1 MNLRHQVPEFERLF
15 IKQRLD
21 NPALVKEWCADVD
34 HDVRLPLLALVEGQ
48 VIGRATQHR
57 RWRLSN
63 LRVGDR
69 MVSHTMKLVLTCL
82 ALLTTLTSAATFRAG
97 VATVDISPTEF
108 PRIIAGGFLEG
119 RGEKL
124 ADKLF
129 VRSFVL
135 DDGKMK
141 IAFAIV
147 DTCMMEQALIDEAK
161 GIASKQCGIPVERM
175 MVSATHT
182 HSAPA
187 AMGCLGTRKDT
198 VYAKFLTPKIA
209 EAIVAANAA
218 LQPARIG
225 WGSFDDWEHTHNR
238 RWIRL
243 PGKEVVDPFGQ
254 PTGRANMHPGYLSKD
269 VVGPS
274 GPVDPQISVIA
285 LQTLDGKPLGVLAN
299 YSQHYFGT
307 APVSADYFGL
317 FCKHL
322 AAKMGQQGDGNGPF
336 VCAMS
341 QGTSGDQMWMDY
353 GAEKKT
359 LTIDHYASEVA
370 DSAMKALQTVKYVDH
385 APLGMVEKTLELNYR
400 VPDEKRL
407 AWARP
412 IAAKIENDVPK
423 SKEEVYAR
431 EALILHERQKTSVK
445 LQAIRIGDLSIAT
458 LPNEVYAI
466 TGLKLRE
473 KSPFG
478 THFNI
483 ELANGAEGYIP
494 PPEQHELGGYTTWPA
509 RTAGLEFFAETEI
522 YEALVSAVFPL
533 HDSPSQPKV
542 LRLGDYPTALKS
554 SAPFA
559 HWTLDS
565 MDLYAGLNVF
575 FGNPPKPRYSNTRR
589 GMEAMPPYL
598 AAENAKAALIFSGTI
613 AIGLPGVGSGLGYGE
628 NSALHHSAF
637 GVSDLINRSI
647 HLAGGHLET
656 SNLKLGTQSSIA
668 LWFWLGHESGASDRK
683 GELINALGVSLKAH
697 QFPDHTVS
705 LEWSAPSEAPRSE
718 SSVRNERPQT
728 PDAAQGTVRTT
739 FFADDWHFAV
749 LIRDGENVRVHLD
762 GSEKPVLTGK
772 AGKAANEVLFGQ
784 GLEGRLDEITIWDR
798 VIEPSLIAKLWN
810 ISKVG
815 EENAKRAIS
824 RAERK
829 KRAQV
834 QSSALLKVHENWSA
848 SMRFKNTKANN
859 VSAVTA
865 YLISRGPKGDHQAP
879 GDHLGIGGN
888 FKDSSPG
895 RLFVFNGNAASQIVR
910 GTTVIEP
917 GTWNDV
923 KMERLGSRVKVTLNG
938 KVEIDAELPVT
949 APGAK
954 ELFFGKRCD
963 DFAPLEG
970 TFEKV
975 EVAGLEK
982 PAAPA
987 PAPKIELA
995 SKPLSPEE
1003 SAKKW
1008 HVREG
1013 YRIELVAAEPVVL
1026 DPVAFDWDEQ
1036 GRLWVIEM
1044 ADYPMGMD
1052 GNGKAGGRVV
1062 RLEDTDHDGRY
1073 DKRHVIV
1080 SDLSYPT
1087 GILTWREGVIVTAA
1101 PDIFFISPDGTK
1113 KVLYTGF
1120 STGNQQLRVNGLRWG
1135 MDGWV
1140 YCAAGAHHGGYNK
1153 GTQIECKLTGE
1164 KIDLGSRDF
1173 RFKPDTGEF
1182 DPQTGPS
1189 QFGRARDDWG
1199 HWFGVQNSFPLWHY
1213 VLQDHY
1219 LRRNPHVI
1227 PPDPIHQLFPRN
1239 PPVYPASSMEKRFH
1253 SFDQAGRFTSACGIE
1268 VYRDQVLFESGAA
1281 VPAAQPGAGQRPAP
1295 HLHAFTCE
1303 PFHNVVQHHILE
1315 DDGVTFKATVDV
1327 GALAKARES
1336 DSANTSNSRSLATA
1350 PTDFLASEDRWC
1362 RPVMVRTGPDGA
1374 LWVADMYRYMIEHP
1388 QWLPQ
1393 NGKEELLPHYREGD
1407 DKGRI
1412 WKIVKESIGSRPVFE
1427 WDNLSTTPGSVNG
1440 WLRDKMQMVATWKGQ
1455 MPADPSFASPRGMMA
1470 VHLAWTALLI
1480 GKDSH
1485 PGEICLR
1492 LLRQTQPT
1500 DALAARV
1507 REQALQ
1513 MAEKVAWSGDDSP
1526 PLHEALA
1533 KLVNDKDA
1541 KVRLQLACTLGEL
1554 KFEWAGDLLAEVLNS
1569 AEQGSPLQGA
1579 ALSSVLPHLE
1589 RVCARADAKSFAMLL
1604 RCALATKN
1612 DKAIAALV
1620 TRMDAQK
1627 GLEELMAVLDEKNLS
1642 LAAFAK
1648 QVTDAKAREAVE
1660 KMAARLQQAA
1670 ESIQTA
1676 PTMES
1681 LALLASDRE
1690 HRERVKALLP
1700 ELWAKTGNAEVLR
1713 LVAKL
1718 QPQGGVEF
1726 LLEGWDQRTPAL
1738 RVQILETLLSNDA
1751 WTLALLKRPEAKS
1764 ADAATRARLMKHP
1777 KKGIANLAEKI
1788 FADST
1793 SATRAAVVEKF
1804 KPALKL
1810 QGDETRGKT
1819 VFASVCISCH
1829 RLDGVGLE
1837 LGPDLRSVAQ
1847 HDAEKLLN
1855 SILDPSAIIEPGFM
1869 AYHCTLKSGEQL
1881 YGVIAT
1887 ETSASLTLKMAG
1899 NITKSVLRSDVE
1911 SLKSSGTSLMPEGL
1925 EAAMTPQSLADLIAY
1940 LKLVR

>member
-1 MNLRHQVPEFERLF
+1 MR
-15 IKQRLD
+15 QRGAFFFPLMKH
-21 NPALVKEWCADVD
+21 A
-34 HDVRLPLLALVEGQ
+34 LLALFLFSG
-48 VIGRATQHR
+48 
-57 RWRLSN
+57 
-63 LRVGDR
+63 
-69 MVSHTMKLVLTCL
+69 LTV
-82 ALLTTLTSAATFRAG
+82 SAATFRAG

-161 GIASKQCGIPVERM
+161 GIAAKQCDIPVDRM

-225 WGSFDDWEHTHNR
+225 WGSYDDWEHTHNR

-274 GPVDPQISVIA
+274 GPVDPQLSVIA

-322 AAKMGQQGDGNGPF
+322 AAKLGQQGDGNGPF

-359 LTIDHYASEVA
+359 ITIDQYASEVA
-370 DSAMKALQTVKYVDH
+370 DSAIKALQTVKYVDH
-385 APLGMVEKTLELNYR
+385 APLGMIEKTLELNYR

-431 EALILHERQKTSVK
+431 EALILHERQKTTVK

-466 TGLKLRE
+466 TGLKLRAA
-473 KSPFG
+473 SPFG
-478 THFNI
+478 MHFNI

-494 PPEQHELGGYTTWPA
+494 PPEQHKLGGYTTWPA
-509 RTAGLEFFAETEI
+509 RTAGLGQMAETFAYFDLSKSIFELSGKP
-522 YEALVSAVFPL
+522 EEFPK
-533 HDSPSQPKV
+533 HENGV
-542 LRLGDYPTALKS
+542 YPHT
-554 SAPFA
+554 
-559 HWTLDS
+559 TLES
-565 MDLYAGLNVF
+565 
-575 FGNPPKPRYSNTRR
+575 KPMHYFR
-589 GMEAMPPYL
+589 M
-598 AAENAKAALIFSGTI
+598 ENAWADFRFSELDPQKCFLRTDEGF
-613 AIGLPGVGSGLGYGE
+613 ANYLPGPGCGLGYGDE
-628 NSALHHSAF
+628 SALTGSSF
-637 GVSDLINRSI
+637 SGPRSVNRSV
-647 HLAGGHLET
+647 HLAGGHLRSLWSVGLRKRQADGTLMPAEIPT
-656 SNLKLGTQSSIA
+656 SATIA
-668 LWFWLGHESGASDRK
+668 LWFWLGHESGASDRT

-697 QFPDHTVS
+697 QFPDHTVR
-705 LEWSAPSEAPRSE
+705 LEWGTNKERDLPSPSLNPDLASPAPC
-718 SSVRNERPQT
+718 
-728 PDAAQGTVRTT
+728 
-739 FFADDWHFAV
+739 FADDWHFAV
-749 LIRDGENVRVHLD
+749 LIRNGENVRVHLD

-815 EENAKRAIS
+815 EENAKRAVS

-829 KRAQV
+829 KRGATVSAAQKDAV
-834 QSSALLKVHENWSA
+834 QRTAPHSENWSA

-888 FKDSSPG
+888 YKNSSPG

-923 KMERLGSRVKVTLNG
+923 KLERLGSRVKVTLNG
-938 KVEIDAELPVT
+938 RVEIDAELPVT

-970 TFEKV
+970 TFDKV

-987 PAPKIELA
+987 PAPKVELA
-995 SKPLSPEE
+995 SQPLSPEE

-1013 YRIELVAAEPVVL
+1013 YRVELVAAEPVVL

-1044 ADYPMGMD
+1044 ADYPLGMD

-1062 RLEDTDHDGRY
+1062 RLEDTDRDGRY

-1268 VYRDQVLFESGAA
+1268 VYRDQVLFNDGKT
-1281 VPAAQPGAGQRPAP
+1281 
-1295 HLHAFTCE
+1295 HAFTCE
-1303 PFHNVVQHHILE
+1303 PFHNVVQHHLLE

-1336 DSANTSNSRSLATA
+1336 DSANTPNSRSLATA

-1412 WKIVKESIGSRPVFE
+1412 WKVVRASARSGPAIPVASAPQTDPISKAVTLDLTDSPLTWWESS
-1427 WDNLSTTPGSVNG
+1427 NG
-1440 WLRDKMQMVATWKGQ
+1440 WLRDKWQMKALWSNHPFPLGIMKK
-1455 MPADPSFASPRGMMA
+1455 PRGIISA
-1470 VHLAWTALLI
+1470 QTTWALLLC
-1480 GKDSH
+1480 GKRGWGNNIVLD
-1485 PGEICLR
+1485 L
-1492 LLRQTQPT
+1492 LLREEGSH
-1500 DALAARV
+1500 V
-1507 REQALQ
+1507 HEQALQ
-1513 MAEKVAWSGDDSP
+1513 MAENVEWKAD
-1526 PLHEALA
+1526 EASALQKA
-1533 KLVNDKDA
+1533 LTKLVNDKDA

-1569 AEQGSPLQGA
+1569 AEPGSLLQGA

-1589 RVCARADAKSFAMLL
+1589 RVCARADTQSFAMLL

-1612 DKAIAALV
+1612 EKAIAALV

-1627 GLEELMAVLDEKNLS
+1627 GLEELLAVLDEKNLS

-1648 QVTDAKAREAVE
+1648 QATDGKVREAVE

-1670 ESIQTA
+1670 DSIQTA

-1700 ELWAKTGNAEVLR
+1700 ALWARSVDVGALAKVRKDGPANTPDSRSLATAPTEVLR
-1713 LVAKL
+1713 LVSKL

-1777 KKGIANLAEKI
+1777 KKNIASLAEKV

-1793 SATRAAVVEKF
+1793 SATRAVVVEKF

-1810 QGDETRGKT
+1810 QGDAARGKT

-1829 RLDGVGLE
+1829 KLDGVGLE

-1899 NITKSVLRSDVE
+1899 NITKSVLRSDVA
-1911 SLKSSGTSLMPEGL
+1911 SLKSTGISLMPEGL

-1940 LKLVR
+1940 LKQPR